1 LDSQKNYV
9 DVPARGRAGINITK
23 RYAALL
29 LSCCPEVGH
38 KLCGMS
44 GSIALNASKD
54 RSPPEILAMMRR
66 IDLEGPGKRL
76 GRRPEY
82 H

>member
-1 LDSQKNYV
+1 LDIQKNYV
-9 DVPARGRAGINITK
+9 DVPALGRAGINITK

-29 LSCCPEVGH
+29 PSGCPEVGH
-38 KLCGMS
+38 NLCGMS

-66 IDLEGPGKRL
+66 IDLEGLRNRL
-76 GRRPEY
+76 GRRRDY